1 MKTVNDI
8 LNMDGCVVK
17 DDRGVVIAA
26 LREVDGALAVD
37 RLPSCSLGMYFYILS
52 YLRELGFEIYS

>member
-17 DDRGVVIAA
+17 DDRGVVVAT
-26 LREVDGALAVD
+26 LREVSGALAVD
-37 RLPSCSLGMYFYILS
+37 RLPACSLGMYFYILG
-52 YLRELGFEIYS
+52 YLRELGFEVHS